1 MGVADRDYMRD
12 EYYPSRVTM
21 KLIVVLIVAFVVE
34 SAIIFYGHLDIMG
47 ELGLTGA
54 GLMSGKVWQ
63 LFTFQFLHL
72 APWPWH
78 VLLNC
83 VALYF
88 LGRPVEEVLGAKKFL
103 IVYLLAGV
111 FGGLVQVASTMLL
124 PGHVDVP
131 VVGASAGI
139 CGIVA
144 IYCTLYP
151 MRELTTWAYF
161 MPITLRAWYL
171 LVFLAALSLFGTFI
185 PFDGVAHGAHLGGLT
200 LGWFYAKKFVSGDP
214 LFGTRDEVIVSSLPP
229 EKKSPAKARSEIAEG
244 EIDAIL
250 DKINAKGI
258 NSLTTRERELL
269 EAARKKMAQR

>member
-1 MGVADRDYMRD
+1 
-12 EYYPSRVTM
+12 M
-21 KLIVVLIVAFVVE
+21 KLIVVLIAAFVIE
-34 SAIIFYGHLDIMG
+34 SAIIFYGHLDIIG
-47 ELGLTGA
+47 ELGLSVA
-54 GLMSGKVWQ
+54 GLKSGKIWQ
-63 LFTFQFLHL
+63 LLTFQFLHM

-103 IVYLLAGV
+103 IVYLLSGV

-124 PGHVDVP
+124 PSHVDIP

-144 IYCTLYP
+144 IYCSLYP

-161 MPITLRAWYL
+161 IPINIRAWYL
-171 LVFLAALSLFGTFI
+171 FVFLAALSLFGTFI
-185 PFDGVAHGAHLGGLT
+185 PFDGIAHGAHLGGLA
-200 LGWFYAKKFVSGDP
+200 LGWFYATKFVKGNP
-214 LFGTRDEVIVSSLPP
+214 LFGTSDEAGISPP
-229 EKKSPAKARSEIAEG
+229 QPDKKSPSKAKDEISEND
-244 EIDAIL
+244 IDAIL

-258 NSLTTRERELL
+258 NSLTARERAIL

>member
-1 MGVADRDYMRD
+1 MRD
-12 EYYPSRVTM
+12 DYHPSTVTM
-21 KLIVVLIVAFVVE
+21 KLIIVLIVAFVVE
-34 SAIIFYGHLDIMG
+34 SAFIFYGQLDIIG
-47 ELGLTGA
+47 QLGLSVH

-63 LFTFQFLHL
+63 LITFQFLHM

-88 LGRPVEEVLGAKKFL
+88 LGRPVEEVLGAKRFL
-103 IVYLLAGV
+103 IVYLLSGV
-111 FGGLVQVASTMLL
+111 LGGLVQVASTMIL
-124 PGHVDVP
+124 PRHMDVP

-161 MPITLRAWYL
+161 IPITLRAWYL
-171 LVFLAALSLFGTFI
+171 FVFLAALSLFGTFI
-185 PFDGVAHGAHLGGLT
+185 PFDGIAHGAHLGGLA
-200 LGWFYAKKFVSGDP
+200 LGWFYVKKYVKGDP
-214 LFGTRDEVIVSSLPP
+214 LFGTSDEVSAPLPRP
-229 EKKSPAKARSEIAEG
+229 DKKPPSKGKGEISESD
-244 EIDAIL
+244 IDAIL

-258 NSLTTRERELL
+258 NSLTTRERSIL